1 MCNEKYPE
9 PVFDETLTKRKPSK
23 VIANDFLPRQ
33 VSIVANFRHFVGR
46 SKRYHDDSET
56 RPTKKR
62 KIRGADSPSS
72 MSLVNA
78 ETPLADCTESRM
90 AAYAGPLTYLTP
102 VLSDVALHGSLGDTD
117 CEEYACMEAGAQS
130 LHEEMTLVK
139 SVERVAFG
147 DAVVDTWYFSPY
159 PRKVQPVETLFV
171 CEWCLDYFKFKLEFL
186 YHQKHCSA
194 QHPPG
199 NEIFRMDKLSLFE
212 VDGAKCQQYCR
223 NLCFFGKLFLDHKTL
238 QYDTEPF
245 LFYCLTEVSPRGCH
259 LVGYFSKEKVSDM
272 GYNLSCIVTWPHH
285 QRKSFGKI
293 LQTMSY
299 TLSLCEGKMG
309 SPEKPLSDLGAAA
322 YDSYWLEL
330 LVTLLTNL
338 RLDDGGEPSSD
349 EDSLYNSPSLLD
361 TAVQRLLR
369 RCRQPEADAEGLAVS
384 VDDLSFATA
393 ITRSDI
399 SSVLYR
405 TNILRNIGG
414 KQVLWLPASEI
425 AKHLQCTGRPC
436 RSVPPARFHFV
447 PWSAA
452 APRSHEALPP
462 GTTGAKNGS
471 YKV

>member
-1 MCNEKYPE
+1 MSALPSTHRKRSTRRNPRPPSGGPLEWAGPEAASLQEVTPLLALAWTRSAWLLMCNEKYPE

-199 NEIFRMDKLSLFE
+199 NEIFRMDKWASGQQLTQTLAVRGRWRQVSAILPQP
-212 VDGAKCQQYCR
+212 VLLRKAILRSQDSAVRHGAV
-223 NLCFFGKLFLDHKTL
+223 
-238 QYDTEPF
+238 PF
-245 LFYCLTEVSPRGCH
+245 LLP
-259 LVGYFSKEKVSDM
+259 
-272 GYNLSCIVTWPHH
+272 
-285 QRKSFGKI
+285 
-293 LQTMSY
+293 
-299 TLSLCEGKMG
+299 
-309 SPEKPLSDLGAAA
+309 
-322 YDSYWLEL
+322 
-330 LVTLLTNL
+330 
-338 RLDDGGEPSSD
+338 DGGESTRMPSRGLLLQGESQRHGIQPQLHRHLAPPST
-349 EDSLYNSPSLLD
+349 EELRKDSANH
-361 TAVQRLLR
+361 VIH
-369 RCRQPEADAEGLAVS
+369 V
-384 VDDLSFATA
+384 
-393 ITRSDI
+393 
-399 SSVLYR
+399 
-405 TNILRNIGG
+405 
-414 KQVLWLPASEI
+414 I
-425 AKHLQCTGRPC
+425 AL
-436 RSVPPARFHFV
+436 
-447 PWSAA
+447 
-452 APRSHEALPP
+452 
-462 GTTGAKNGS
+462 
-471 YKV
+471 

>member
-1 MCNEKYPE
+1 M
-9 PVFDETLTKRKPSK
+9 
-23 VIANDFLPRQ
+23 
-33 VSIVANFRHFVGR
+33 
-46 SKRYHDDSET
+46 
-56 RPTKKR
+56 
-62 KIRGADSPSS
+62 
-72 MSLVNA
+72 
-78 ETPLADCTESRM
+78 
-90 AAYAGPLTYLTP
+90 
-102 VLSDVALHGSLGDTD
+102 
-117 CEEYACMEAGAQS
+117 
-130 LHEEMTLVK
+130 
-139 SVERVAFG
+139 
-147 DAVVDTWYFSPY
+147 
-159 PRKVQPVETLFV
+159 
-171 CEWCLDYFKFKLEFL
+171 
-186 YHQKHCSA
+186 
-194 QHPPG
+194 
-199 NEIFRMDKLSLFE
+199 
-212 VDGAKCQQYCR
+212 
-223 NLCFFGKLFLDHKTL
+223 
-238 QYDTEPF
+238 
-245 LFYCLTEVSPRGCH
+245 
-259 LVGYFSKEKVSDM
+259 GYFSKEKVSDM

-338 RLDDGGEPSSD
+338 RLDQGGEPSSD

-369 RCRQPEADAEGLAVS
+369 RCLRPEADAEGLAVS

-399 SSVLYR
+399 SSVLSR

-436 RSVPPARFHFV
+436 RAVPPTRFHFV

-462 GTTGAKNGS
+462 GAAGAKNGS